1 MKKSTKRLFA
11 AVLAAASLLA
21 LTACGGKT
29 EEPKTDDSAQTEQP
43 AESSGSKELSVYT
56 AFPESEVIYYFN
68 KFEEETGIKVN
79 YVRLSAGEMLTRVE
93 AEKDNPQATL
103 MFGGSTDNYIAAVD
117 KGLLEAYQSP
127 NLSKTP
133 DTYLD
138 PTGTWNPIYVG
149 CIAFACNAD
158 WFAEKGLEYPTSWED
173 LLKPEFKGEIIMAHP
188 ATSGT
193 AYTVLATLVQLK
205 GDDQVWDYLEK
216 LNTNMSQY
224 TKSGSAAPNAVAIG
238 EAAIALTFS
247 HDALQLTPEGY
258 HIELSFPTDGT
269 GYEVGAMALIKGGK
283 GPLLV
288 VDADANSNL
297 NEVLGVEAGVSLGQ
311 IREEIAQAE
320 LRGDTIPK
328 SMTKADYA
336 EYRFE
341 SALAEEDDFDMLVM
355 GRTQG
360 KGCYCYVN
368 GVLKT
373 LLDKYIGAY
382 RYVVIDNEAG
392 MEHIA
397 RGTLPHVDAL
407 LLVSD
412 CSRRGVQA
420 VARIAEMVRE
430 LDLKPGLMKLI
441 INRAP
446 GGVLSDG
453 VREEIEAHHLELAG
467 VLPQDDA
474 VYEADCDG
482 KPSSQ
487 VPDNTPVKQALHQ
500 IMRDLNL

>member
-1 MKKSTKRLFA
+1 MAYTI
-11 AVLAAASLLA
+11 AVA
-21 LTACGGKT
+21 GKGGVGKT
-29 EEPKTDDSAQTEQP
+29 
-43 AESSGSKELSVYT
+43 
-56 AFPESEVIYYFN
+56 
-68 KFEEETGIKVN
+68 
-79 YVRLSAGEMLTRVE
+79 
-93 AEKDNPQATL
+93 
-103 MFGGSTDNYIAAVD
+103 
-117 KGLLEAYQSP
+117 
-127 NLSKTP
+127 
-133 DTYLD
+133 
-138 PTGTWNPIYVG
+138 
-149 CIAFACNAD
+149 
-158 WFAEKGLEYPTSWED
+158 
-173 LLKPEFKGEIIMAHP
+173 
-188 ATSGT
+188 
-193 AYTVLATLVQLK
+193 TVC
-205 GDDQVWDYLEK
+205 GMMID
-216 LNTNMSQY
+216 
-224 TKSGSAAPNAVAIG
+224 
-238 EAAIALTFS
+238 
-247 HDALQLTPEGY
+247 
-258 HIELSFPTDGT
+258 
-269 GYEVGAMALIKGGK
+269 ALIKGGK

-412 CSRRGVQA
+412 CSRRGRA
-420 VARIAEMVRE
+420 GRCPHRRDGPRAGPEAR
-430 LDLKPGLMKLI
+430 PH
-441 INRAP
+441 
-446 GGVLSDG
+446 
-453 VREEIEAHHLELAG
+453 EAHHQPRARRRSLRRRARG
-467 VLPQDDA
+467 DR
-474 VYEADCDG
+474 G
-482 KPSSQ
+482 PSSGARRR
-487 VPDNTPVKQALHQ
+487 PPTGRCPSTKRTATASPARRSPMPARSSGHCTGSC
-500 IMRDLNL
+500 RT